1 MKKVTKA
8 CGRHLRI
15 RWSDRTSGPS
25 VHRTIGP
32 DDFGLTLDLHIASQA
47 DAQAQASKRFESF
60 STMENDNAALAI
72 DGGDLPLGGGLL
84 ALVRPALQLLEPG
97 GVLAVNS
104 LNSSLRDDLPR
115 WCQLQHHEYRE
126 RQQTEQGY
134 DRHLIAR
141 GSLSLP
147 RGEREAGVRLSAG
160 DSGLLADDVLK
171 SVPMPAEADP
181 SSGFAP
187 RGAQV
192 EPGGPRYPFSLL
204 DRHHV
209 APPEVARL
217 YDQAVAAQWNGNTDI
232 PWNKIPRLS
241 ETMEGA
247 IGQVFTFLAEN
258 ELSALYL
265 PSKFVSRI
273 HPAYAETAMFLSTQ
287 MADEARHIDVFLK
300 RARAGGA
307 GLGVS
312 SATTSQSL
320 LSLLELEDFTEA
332 AFLLSVLG
340 EGTFLDLLTFIE
352 DHAPDDV
359 TAEVVR
365 RARSDEARHVHF
377 GLVHVRHALAHDAS
391 LFGRL
396 EAAVRRRA
404 SSLAGAGGVP
414 EPLQDGLT
422 VLAAGN
428 TSSSAIARGHDAF
441 RALLHTMHESRVK
454 RLEHAGFTAEQA
466 QLLSDLH
473 TPNFM

>member
-1 MKKVTKA
+1 M
-8 CGRHLRI
+8 
-15 RWSDRTSGPS
+15 
-25 VHRTIGP
+25 
-32 DDFGLTLDLHIASQA
+32 QN
-47 DAQAQASKRFESF
+47 E
-60 STMENDNAALAI
+60 NAALAI
-72 DGGDLPLGGGLL
+72 DGGDLALGGGLL
-84 ALVRPALQLLEPG
+84 ALIRPALDLLEPG

-104 LNSSLRDDLPR
+104 VNQALRDDLPR
-115 WCQLQHHEYRE
+115 WCQLQHHEYLE
-126 RQQTEQGY
+126 RQNTDEGY
-134 DRHLIAR
+134 DRHLVSR
-141 GSLSLP
+141 GALSLP
-147 RGEREAGVRLSAG
+147 QGKRETGVSLPQHEGHIS
-160 DSGLLADDVLK
+160 SEDVLK
-171 SVPMPAEADP
+171 SIPMPEQANP

-187 RGAQV
+187 RGARV
-192 EPGGPRYPFSLL
+192 EPGGPRYPFTLL
-204 DRHHV
+204 DRDHV
-209 APPEVARL
+209 APPEIGKL
-217 YDQAVAAQWNGNTDI
+217 YDQAVSAQWNATTDI
-232 PWNKIPRLS
+232 PWNKVPKLPD
-241 ETMEGA
+241 A
-247 IGQVFTFLAEN
+247 IERALGQVFTFLAEN

-300 RARAGGA
+300 RARAGGG

-352 DHAPDDV
+352 DHAPDEV

-365 RARSDEARHVHF
+365 RARNDEARHVHF
-377 GLVHVRHALAHDAS
+377 GLVHVRHALAHDDKLYS
-391 LFGRL
+391 RL

-404 SSLAGAGGVP
+404 ATLSNVGGAP

-422 VLAAGN
+422 ILAAGS
-428 TSSSAIARGHDAF
+428 TDSKAVARGHESF
-441 RALLHTMHESRVK
+441 RELLHTMHLSRVK
-454 RLEHAGFTAEQA
+454 RLEHAGFTVEQA

>member
-1 MKKVTKA
+1 
-8 CGRHLRI
+8 
-15 RWSDRTSGPS
+15 
-25 VHRTIGP
+25 
-32 DDFGLTLDLHIASQA
+32 
-47 DAQAQASKRFESF
+47 
-60 STMENDNAALAI
+60 MENENAALAI

-84 ALVRPALQLLEPG
+84 ALVRPGLELLELG

-104 LNSSLRDDLPR
+104 INQPLRDDLPR
-115 WCQLQHHEYRE
+115 WCQIQHHKYLE
-126 RQQTEQGY
+126 RQRTDQGY

-141 GSLSLP
+141 GSLSVPTGQREQDITLP
-147 RGEREAGVRLSAG
+147 QQ
-160 DSGLLADDVLK
+160 SGGISSEDVLK
-171 SVPMPAEADP
+171 SVPMPEHADP
-181 SSGFAP
+181 ASGFAP

-204 DRHHV
+204 DRDHV
-209 APPEVARL
+209 APPEVAML

-232 PWNKIPRLS
+232 PWHKIPKLPPATERAL
-241 ETMEGA
+241 
-247 IGQVFTFLAEN
+247 GQVFTFLAEN

-287 MADEARHIDVFLK
+287 MADEARHMDVFLK
-300 RARAGGA
+300 RARAGGG

-340 EGTFLDLLTFIE
+340 EGTFLDLLSFIE
-352 DHAPDDV
+352 DHSPDEV

-377 GLVHVRHALAHDAS
+377 GLAHVRHALAHDDS
-391 LFGRL
+391 LYGRL

-404 SSLAGAGGVP
+404 ATLSGVGGAP

-422 VLAAGN
+422 VLAAGS
-428 TSSSAIARGHDAF
+428 TEAKAIARGHDAF
-441 RALLHTMHESRVK
+441 RELLDTMHVSRVK
-454 RLEHAGFTAEQA
+454 RLKHAGFTEQQA
-466 QLLSDLH
+466 QTLSDLH